1 MRLMDV
7 FALPSYRE
15 GMPRSIIEAMASGK
29 PVIATNIRGCREEVV
44 HGETGL
50 LVPTRDPQ
58 VLSDAIVEILTNPS
72 VAKSMGKLG
81 RRRAELFFDE
91 RQVLRRQIEV
101 YSKLIRERLPH
112 LADAIAPDA
121 VIGSITAS
129 TTLRRHSAV
138 SNGVRERGVT
148 ALQPNFSDPEDGRV
162 ADSARARTGEGPNEL
177 AAGSTATGRRGP
189 N

>member
-1 MRLMDV
+1 MHVMDV

-58 VLSDAIVEILTNPS
+58 ALCDAIVEMLTNPS
-72 VAKSMGKLG
+72 VAESMGKLG

-112 LADAIAPDA
+112 LADAIAPVGVDP
-121 VIGSITAS
+121 SNTAS
-129 TTLRRHSAV
+129 TAMRRKSTVSIGVGKRGITVMQPDFSTSA
-138 SNGVRERGVT
+138 N
-148 ALQPNFSDPEDGRV
+148 ARV
-162 ADSARARTGEGPNEL
+162 AGVDSTHTGEDPNDL
-177 AAGSTATGRRGP
+177 AAGPIVTERSGSD
-189 N
+189 